1 MYGRCV
7 NYKRDVG
14 PTLQFIRKCLLKRS
28 TSGEPAPL
36 RIGVVWCE
44 ARELEGFALL
54 IAFTYKRQ
62 EAA

>member
-1 MYGRCV
+1 M
-7 NYKRDVG
+7 
-14 PTLQFIRKCLLKRS
+14 PPETLD
-28 TSGEPAPL
+28 EPAPL

-44 ARELEGFALL
+44 ARELEGLALL